1 LFHAVLTSGA
11 CERRSS
17 ERLLPRVRGLLAS
30 ADSQAER
37 LRLAWAPDSVRQL
50 AGPALLRFM
59 AFAPG

>member
-17 ERLLPRVRGLLAS
+17 ERLLPGARGLLAS
-30 ADSQAER
+30 ADGQAER
-37 LRLAWAPDSVRQL
+37 LRLARAPDSVRRL
-50 AGPALLRFM
+50 ASPALLRFM